1 MEETN
6 EMTYVYSFDHN
17 HEGSLDETRAL
28 LGGKGANLAVM
39 ASELGLPVPPGFTIS
54 TGACRLYLTDGWPD
68 GLETEVRDHIHR
80 MEQAVG
86 RRFGD
91 PSAPLLVSVRSG
103 APVSMPGMMD
113 TILNLGINSATER
126 GLVES
131 SGDTAF
137 VEACRDRFVST
148 YREIVGV
155 EDVPEDPFDQL
166 RGAIEAVFRSWNGDR
181 ARSYRAHEGI
191 PEDLGTGVTV
201 QAMVFGNSGPDS
213 ATGVV
218 FTRNPANGDRVLY
231 GDVLFNAQ
239 GEDVVAGTHATQPIS
254 YLDERAPAIAD
265 ELRRH
270 ADRLERHYADVCD
283 IEFTIESG
291 TLWMLQTRV
300 GKRSPEAALRI
311 AVDMAEDPDFPLSRE
326 EAVLRVAEHLVS
338 PPTAARKRSAE
349 TPAVAAGLAASP
361 GLAAGALVTSPD
373 AAVEAA
379 ADGKRVILVRRETS
393 PDDVHG
399 MAAAAGILTT
409 TGGLASHAAVVARG
423 WGLPAVVGADTV
435 EVGATK
441 ITIGDHEVAVGEA
454 LTIDGGTGEVF
465 LGEVIGET
473 VIVPEA
479 EQLLAWAEDL
489 GINIAAIDEE
499 ETAVTDAEETPASEG
514 VAPGVANVESMVRLL
529 SIKGFATPDA
539 AAAALQ
545 TSEEDASS
553 ILDQMT
559 ADGLVTMMGSMF
571 SLSDDGKAIA
581 GELLAEDREAWGG
594 ERAEAGLDSFL
605 GLDGRMKI
613 IVTAWQMREVDG
625 SPVLNDH
632 TDADYDA
639 AVLADLEALH
649 VDADIW
655 LANLSQ
661 ELPRL
666 ADYKTRLTR
675 AAELVASGDHDYIA
689 SPRLDSYH
697 NVWFELHED
706 LILLAG
712 RTREDEV
719 ASGRA

>member
-1 MEETN
+1 
-6 EMTYVYSFDHN
+6 MTYVYAFNHN
-17 HEGSLDETRAL
+17 HVGSLDETKAL
-28 LGGKGANLAVM
+28 VGGKGANLAVM
-39 ASELGLPVPPGFTIS
+39 TSELGLPVPPGFTIS
-54 TGACRLYLTDGWPD
+54 TDACRLYLTEGWPP
-68 GLETEVRDHIHR
+68 GLDDEIRDHIGR
-80 MEQAVG
+80 VEQAVG

-91 PSAPLLVSVRSG
+91 PSSPLLVSVRSG

-113 TILNLGINSATER
+113 TILNLGLNKATER
-126 GLVES
+126 GLIES
-131 SGDTAF
+131 SGSPEF

-155 EDVPEDPFDQL
+155 DRVPEDPFDQL

-181 ARSYRAHEGI
+181 ARNYRAHEGI

-218 FTRNPANGDRVLY
+218 FTRNPANGERVLY

-239 GEDVVAGTHATQPIS
+239 GEDVVAGTHATQPIA

-283 IEFTIESG
+283 IEFTIETG
-291 TLWMLQTRV
+291 KLWMLQTRV

-311 AVDMAEDPDFPLSRE
+311 AIDMAEDPEFPLTRR
-326 EAVLRVAEHLVS
+326 EAVLRVAQHLVS
-338 PPTAARKRSAE
+338 PPTAATRLSVE
-349 TPAVAAGLAASP
+349 TPAVATGLAASP
-361 GLAAGALVTSPD
+361 GLASGSIVTSPD
-373 AAVEAA
+373 AAVEAS
-379 ADGKRVILVRRETS
+379 ADGKAVILVRRETS

-399 MAAAAGILTT
+399 MAASAGILTT

-423 WGLPAVVGADTV
+423 WGIPAVVGAEAV
-435 EVGATK
+435 EIGATT
-441 ITIGDHEVAVGEA
+441 ITIGDHAVAAGDM
-454 LTIDGGTGEVF
+454 LTIDGGTGEIF
-465 LGEVIGET
+465 LGEVVGET
-473 VIVPEA
+473 AIVPEA
-479 EQLLAWAEDL
+479 EQLLAWAEEL
-489 GINIAAIDEE
+489 GID
-499 ETAVTDAEETPASEG
+499 TAVINKEDTTVTDSEG
-514 VAPGVANVESMVRLL
+514 TPGTDDTGAATVESMVRLL

-545 TSEEDASS
+545 TTEEDASS
-553 ILDQMT
+553 VLDQMT
-559 ADGLVTMMGSMF
+559 ADGLVQMMGSMF
-571 SLSDDGKAIA
+571 SLSDDGKAVA
-581 GELLAEDREAWGG
+581 GELLAEDREAWGAD
-594 ERAEAGLDSFL
+594 RAEAGLDSFL
-605 GLDGRMKI
+605 DLDGRMKV

-625 SPVLNDH
+625 APVLNDH
-632 TDADYDA
+632 TDAAYDA
-639 AVLADLEALH
+639 AVLADLAALH
-649 VDADIW
+649 VDADVW
-655 LANLSQ
+655 LANLME

-666 ADYKTRLTR
+666 GAYNVRLTR
-675 AAELVASGDHDYIA
+675 AADLVAGGDHNYIA

>member
-1 MEETN
+1 
-6 EMTYVYSFDHN
+6 MTYVYAFDHD
-17 HEGSLDETRAL
+17 HRGSLEAAKAL
-28 LGGKGANLAVM
+28 VGGKGANLAVM
-39 ASELGLPVPPGFTIS
+39 TSELGLPVPPGFTIS
-54 TGACRLYLTDGWPD
+54 TEACRTYLTEGWPA
-68 GLETEVRDHIHR
+68 GLDDEVRDHIGR
-80 MEQAVG
+80 LEEAVG

-103 APVSMPGMMD
+103 APISMPGMMD
-113 TILNLGINSATER
+113 TVLNLGLNEATER
-126 GLVES
+126 GLVEI
-131 SGDTAF
+131 SGDPAF
-137 VEACRDRFVST
+137 VDACCDRFNST

-155 EDVPEDPFDQL
+155 DDVPEDPFDQL
-166 RGAIEAVFRSWNGDR
+166 RGAIEAVFRSWNGER

-191 PEDLGTGVTV
+191 SEDLGTGVTV

-218 FTRNPANGDRVLY
+218 FTRDPANGEHVLY

-254 YLDERAPAIAD
+254 HLDERAPEIAA
-265 ELRRH
+265 ELKAH
-270 ADRLERHYADVCD
+270 ADRLERHYADLCD

-291 TLWMLQTRV
+291 KLWMLQTRV

-311 AVDMAEDPDFPLSRE
+311 AIEMANDPDFPLDRR
-326 EAVLRVAEHLVS
+326 EAVLRVAEHLAS
-338 PPTAARKRSAE
+338 PPTAATRLMTEAA
-349 TPAVAAGLAASP
+349 AVATGLAASP
-361 GLAAGALVTSPD
+361 GLAAGAIVMTPD

-379 ADGKRVILVRRETS
+379 AAGRSVILVRKETS

-423 WGLPAVVGADTV
+423 WGVPAVVGADAAEIDGT
-435 EVGATK
+435 T
-441 ITIGDHEVAVGEA
+441 ITIGDHVLAIGDT
-454 LTIDGGTGEVF
+454 LTIDGGTGEIF
-465 LGEVIGET
+465 LGEEVGET

-479 EQLLAWAEDL
+479 EQLLGWADEM
-489 GINIAAIDEE
+489 GIDIVAEDEE
-499 ETAVTDAEETPASEG
+499 EAVVTDAESTSHNDDEAAGAGE
-514 VAPGVANVESMVRLL
+514 VESMIRLL
-529 SIKGFATPDA
+529 AIKGFATPDA

-545 TSEEDASS
+545 TTEEDASGT
-553 ILDQMT
+553 LDQMT
-559 ADGLVTMMGSMF
+559 ADGLVQMMGSMF
-571 SLSDDGKAIA
+571 SLSDDGKAVA
-581 GELLAEDREAWGG
+581 GELLAEDRETWGA

-605 GLDGRMKI
+605 GLDGRMKV

-625 SPVLNDH
+625 APALNDH
-632 TDADYDA
+632 TDPVYDA
-639 AVLADLEALH
+639 AVLADLAALH
-649 VDADIW
+649 VDADVW
-655 LANLSQ
+655 LANLTE

-666 ADYKTRLTR
+666 GDYNARLSR
-675 AAELVASGDHDYIA
+675 AAALVDGGDHDYIA

>member
-1 MEETN
+1 MEETD
-6 EMTYVYSFDHN
+6 EMTYVYAFNHN
-17 HEGSLDETRAL
+17 HVGSLDETKAL
-28 LGGKGANLAVM
+28 VGGKGANLAVM
-39 ASELGLPVPPGFTIS
+39 TSELGLPVPPGFTIS
-54 TGACRLYLTDGWPD
+54 TDACRLYLTEGWPP
-68 GLETEVRDHIHR
+68 GLDDEIRDHIGR
-80 MEQAVG
+80 VEQAVG

-91 PSAPLLVSVRSG
+91 PSSPLLVSVRSG

-113 TILNLGINSATER
+113 TILNLGLNKATEH
-126 GLVES
+126 GLIES
-131 SGDTAF
+131 SGSPEF

-155 EDVPEDPFDQL
+155 DRVPEDPFDQL

-181 ARSYRAHEGI
+181 ARNYRAHEGI

-239 GEDVVAGTHATQPIS
+239 GEDVVAGTHATQPIA

-283 IEFTIESG
+283 IEFTIETG
-291 TLWMLQTRV
+291 KLWMLQTRV

-311 AVDMAEDPDFPLSRE
+311 AIDMAEDPEFPLTRR
-326 EAVLRVAEHLVS
+326 EAVLRVAQHLVS
-338 PPTAARKRSAE
+338 PPTAATRLSVE
-349 TPAVAAGLAASP
+349 TPAVATGLAASP
-361 GLAAGALVTSPD
+361 GLASGSIVTSPD
-373 AAVEAA
+373 AAVEAS
-379 ADGKRVILVRRETS
+379 ADGKAVILVRRETS

-399 MAAAAGILTT
+399 MAASAGILTT

-423 WGLPAVVGADTV
+423 WGIPAVVGAEAV
-435 EVGATK
+435 EIGATT
-441 ITIGDHEVAVGEA
+441 ITIGDHAVAAGDM
-454 LTIDGGTGEVF
+454 LTIDGGTGEIF
-465 LGEVIGET
+465 LGEVVGET
-473 VIVPEA
+473 AIVPEA
-479 EQLLAWAEDL
+479 EQLLAWAEEL
-489 GINIAAIDEE
+489 GID
-499 ETAVTDAEETPASEG
+499 TAVINKEDTTVTDSEG
-514 VAPGVANVESMVRLL
+514 TPGTDDTGAATVESMVRLL

-545 TSEEDASS
+545 TTEEDASS
-553 ILDQMT
+553 VLDQMT
-559 ADGLVTMMGSMF
+559 ADGLVQMMGSMF
-571 SLSDDGKAIA
+571 SLSDDGKAVA
-581 GELLAEDREAWGG
+581 GELLAEDREAWGAD
-594 ERAEAGLDSFL
+594 RAEAGLDSFL
-605 GLDGRMKI
+605 DLDGRMKV

-625 SPVLNDH
+625 APVLNDH
-632 TDADYDA
+632 TDAAYDA
-639 AVLADLEALH
+639 AVLADLAALH
-649 VDADIW
+649 VDADVW
-655 LANLSQ
+655 LANLME

-666 ADYKTRLTR
+666 GAYNVRLTR
-675 AAELVASGDHDYIA
+675 AADLVAGGDHNYIA

>member
-1 MEETN
+1 
-6 EMTYVYSFDHN
+6 MTYVYAFDHSHVGSFD
-17 HEGSLDETRAL
+17 ETKAL
-28 LGGKGANLAVM
+28 VGGKGANLAVM
-39 ASELGLPVPPGFTIS
+39 TSELGLPVPPGFTIS
-54 TGACRLYLTDGWPD
+54 TDACRLYLTEGWPT
-68 GLETEVRDHIHR
+68 GLDAEIRDHIGR
-80 MEQAVG
+80 VERAVG
-86 RRFGD
+86 RRFGN

-103 APVSMPGMMD
+103 APISMPGMMD
-113 TILNLGINSATER
+113 TILNLGINDVTER
-126 GLVES
+126 GLVEI
-131 SGDTAF
+131 SGDTGF
-137 VEACRDRFVST
+137 VEACRDRFVSM

-155 EDVPEDPFDQL
+155 DEVPKEPFAQL
-166 RGAIEAVFRSWNGDR
+166 RGAVEAVFRSWNGDR

-191 PEDLGTGVTV
+191 PENLGTGVTV
-201 QAMVFGNSGPDS
+201 QAMVFGNNGPNS

-218 FTRNPANGDRVLY
+218 FTRNPANGERVLY

-239 GEDVVAGTHATQPIS
+239 GEDVVAGTHATKPIA
-254 YLDERAPAIAD
+254 YLDERAPAIAE

-270 ADRLERHYADVCD
+270 ADRLERHYADLCD

-291 TLWMLQTRV
+291 KLWMLQTRV

-311 AVDMAEDPDFPLSRE
+311 AVDMAEDPEFPLNRE
-326 EAVLRVAEHLVS
+326 EAVLRVAEHLVP
-338 PPTAARKRSAE
+338 PPTVVTRLSVE
-349 TPAVAAGLAASP
+349 TPAVATGLAASP
-361 GLAAGALVTSPD
+361 GLAAGSIVITPD

-379 ADGKRVILVRRETS
+379 ADGKAVILVRKETS

-423 WGLPAVVGADTV
+423 WGVPAVVGANQV
-435 EVGATK
+435 EMGET
-441 ITIGDHEVAVGEA
+441 TIMIGEHVLAVGDT

-465 LGEVIGET
+465 LGEVVGES

-479 EQLLAWAEDL
+479 DQLLTWADEL
-489 GINIAAIDEE
+489 GIDLIAINEEDTIVTATEDTPHGE
-499 ETAVTDAEETPASEG
+499 ETADTATAEA
-514 VAPGVANVESMVRLL
+514 MVRLL

-553 ILDQMT
+553 VLDQMT
-559 ADGLVTMMGSMF
+559 ADGLVQMMGSMF
-571 SLSDDGKAIA
+571 SLSDDGKAVA
-581 GELLAEDREAWGG
+581 GELLAEDRETWGA
-594 ERAEAGLDSFL
+594 EHAEAGLDSFL
-605 GLDGRMKI
+605 DLDGRLKV

-625 SPVLNDH
+625 APVLNDH

-639 AVLADLEALH
+639 AVLADLEDLH
-649 VDADIW
+649 VDAEVW
-655 LANLSQ
+655 LANLSE

-666 ADYKTRLTR
+666 GAYNVRLTR
-675 AAELVASGDHDYIA
+675 AAQLVASGNHNYIA

>member
-1 MEETN
+1 
-6 EMTYVYSFDHN
+6 MTYVYAFDHN
-17 HEGSLDETRAL
+17 HEGSLDETKAVV
-28 LGGKGANLAVM
+28 GGKGANLAVM
-39 ASELGLPVPPGFTIS
+39 TSELGLPVPPGFTIS
-54 TGACRLYLTDGWPD
+54 TDACRLYLTEGWPPGLD
-68 GLETEVRDHIHR
+68 GEIRDHIGR
-80 MEQAVG
+80 VEEAVD

-91 PSAPLLVSVRSG
+91 PSVPLLVSVRSG
-103 APVSMPGMMD
+103 APISMPGMMD
-113 TILNLGINSATER
+113 TILNLGLNEGTER

-131 SGDTAF
+131 SGDAAF

-155 EDVPEDPFDQL
+155 DDVPEDPFDQL
-166 RGAIEAVFRSWNGDR
+166 RGAIEAVFRSWNGAR

-213 ATGVV
+213 ATGVI
-218 FTRNPANGDRVLY
+218 FTRNPANGERVLY

-239 GEDVVAGTHATQPIS
+239 GEDVVAGTHATQSIA
-254 YLDERAPAIAD
+254 YLDERAPAIGE

-283 IEFTIESG
+283 IEFTIETG
-291 TLWMLQTRV
+291 KLWMLQTRV

-311 AVDMAEDPDFPLSRE
+311 AIDMAEDPEFPLTRE

-338 PPTAARKRSAE
+338 PPTAATRLSVE
-349 TPAVAAGLAASP
+349 TPAVATGLAASP
-361 GLAAGALVTSPD
+361 GLAAGSIVTSPD
-373 AAVEAA
+373 AAVEAS
-379 ADGKRVILVRRETS
+379 ADGRAVILVRRETS

-423 WGLPAVVGADTV
+423 WGVPAVVGADAV
-435 EVGATK
+435 EIRATT
-441 ITIGDHEVAVGEA
+441 ITIGDHVVAAGDM
-454 LTIDGGTGEVF
+454 LTIDGGTGEIF
-465 LGEVIGET
+465 LGEVVGDT

-479 EQLLAWAEDL
+479 EQLLAWAEEL
-489 GINIAAIDEE
+489 GID
-499 ETAVTDAEETPASEG
+499 TAVINKEDTTVTDSDSTTGTDDTMSGAATI
-514 VAPGVANVESMVRLL
+514 ESMVRLL

-545 TSEEDASS
+545 TTEEDASS
-553 ILDQMT
+553 VLDQMT
-559 ADGLVTMMGSMF
+559 ADGLVQMMGSMF
-571 SLSDDGKAIA
+571 SLSDDGKAVA
-581 GELLAEDREAWGG
+581 GELLAEDREAWGA
-594 ERAEAGLDSFL
+594 ERARAGLDSFL
-605 GLDGRMKI
+605 DLDGRMKV
-613 IVTAWQMREVDG
+613 IVTAWQMREIDG
-625 SPVLNDH
+625 APVLNDH
-632 TDADYDA
+632 TDAAYDA
-639 AVLADLEALH
+639 AVLADLAALH
-649 VDADIW
+649 VDADVW
-655 LANLSQ
+655 LANLSE

-666 ADYKTRLTR
+666 GAYNVRLTR
-675 AAELVASGDHDYIA
+675 AAELVAGGDHNYIA

>member
-1 MEETN
+1 
-6 EMTYVYSFDHN
+6 MTYVYAFDHP
-17 HEGSLDETRAL
+17 HKGSLDETKAL
-28 LGGKGANLAVM
+28 VGGKGANLAVM
-39 ASELGLPVPPGFTIS
+39 TSELGLPVPPGFTIS
-54 TGACRLYLTDGWPD
+54 TEACRTYLTDGWPD
-68 GLETEVRDHIHR
+68 GLDDEIRDHVR
-80 MEQAVG
+80 RVEDTVG

-103 APVSMPGMMD
+103 APISMPGMMD
-113 TILNLGINSATER
+113 TILNLGINDVTER

-131 SGDTAF
+131 SGDPEF
-137 VEACRDRFVST
+137 VEACRERFVSM
-148 YREIVGV
+148 YREIVGAG
-155 EDVPEDPFDQL
+155 DVPEDPFDQL

-201 QAMVFGNSGPDS
+201 QAMVFGNSGPNS

-218 FTRNPANGDRVLY
+218 FTRNPANGEHVLY

-239 GEDVVAGTHATQPIS
+239 GEDVVAGTHATEPIA
-254 YLDERAPAIAD
+254 YLDERAPDIAA
-265 ELRRH
+265 ELRTR
-270 ADRLERHYADVCD
+270 ADQLERHYADLCD

-291 TLWMLQTRV
+291 KLWMLQTRV

-311 AVDMAEDPDFPLSRE
+311 AIDMAEDPEFPLTRE
-326 EAVLRVAEHLVS
+326 EAVLRVTEHLAE
-338 PPTAARKRSAE
+338 PPTAATKRSKE
-349 TPAVAAGLAASP
+349 TAAVATGLAASP
-361 GLAAGALVTSPD
+361 GLATGEIVTTPD
-373 AAVEAA
+373 AAVEAG
-379 ADGKRVILVRRETS
+379 ADGRSVILVRRETS

-423 WGLPAVVGADTV
+423 WGVPAVVGAAEV
-435 EVGATK
+435 EIVDST
-441 ITIGDHEVAVGEA
+441 IRIGDCELVAGDT
-454 LTIDGGTGEVF
+454 LTIDGSSGEIF
-465 LGEVIGET
+465 LGEVVGET
-473 VIVPEA
+473 SILPEA
-479 EQLLAWAEDL
+479 VQLLAWADEL
-489 GINIAAIDEE
+489 GINVRSLDEE
-499 ETAVTDAEETPASEG
+499 DTTMTPAGDATSG
-514 VAPGVANVESMVRLL
+514 DDRNSGTATVELMVRLL

-545 TSEEDASS
+545 TSEEDASAV
-553 ILDQMT
+553 LDQMT

-571 SLSDDGKAIA
+571 SLSDDGKSVAE
-581 GELLAEDREAWGG
+581 ELLAEDRETWGA

-605 GLDGRMKI
+605 ELDGRMKV
-613 IVTAWQMREVDG
+613 IVTAWQMREVNG
-625 SPVLNDH
+625 APVLNDH

-649 VDADIW
+649 VDADVW
-655 LANLSQ
+655 LANLTT

-666 ADYKTRLTR
+666 GAYNTRLTR
-675 AAELVASGDHDYIA
+675 AAELVASGDHNYIA

-712 RTREDEV
+712 RTREEEV

>member
-1 MEETN
+1 MEETA
-6 EMTYVYSFDHN
+6 EMTYVYAFDHN
-17 HEGSLDETRAL
+17 HVGSLDETKAL
-28 LGGKGANLAVM
+28 VGGKGANLAVM
-39 ASELGLPVPPGFTIS
+39 TSELGLPVPPGFTIS
-54 TGACRLYLTDGWPD
+54 TDACRLYLTEGWPP
-68 GLETEVRDHIHR
+68 GLDDEIRDHIGR
-80 MEQAVG
+80 VERAVG

-91 PSAPLLVSVRSG
+91 PSSPLLVSVRSG

-113 TILNLGINSATER
+113 TILNLGLNKATER
-126 GLVES
+126 GLIES
-131 SGDTAF
+131 SGSPEF

-155 EDVPEDPFDQL
+155 DRVPEDPFDQL

-218 FTRNPANGDRVLY
+218 FTRNPANGERVLY

-239 GEDVVAGTHATQPIS
+239 GEDVVAGTHATQPIA
-254 YLDERAPAIAD
+254 YLDELAPAIAD

-291 TLWMLQTRV
+291 QLWMLQTRV

-311 AVDMAEDPDFPLSRE
+311 AIDMAEDPEFPLTRE
-326 EAVLRVAEHLVS
+326 EAVLRVADHLVS
-338 PPTAARKRSAE
+338 PPTAATRLSVDI
-349 TPAVAAGLAASP
+349 PAVATGLAASP
-361 GLAAGALVTSPD
+361 GLASGSIVTSPD
-373 AAVEAA
+373 AAVEAS
-379 ADGKRVILVRRETS
+379 ADGKAVILVRRETS

-399 MAAAAGILTT
+399 MAASAGILTT

-423 WGLPAVVGADTV
+423 WGIPAVVGAEAV
-435 EVGATK
+435 EIGATT
-441 ITIGDHEVAVGEA
+441 ITIGEHVVAAGDM
-454 LTIDGGTGEVF
+454 LTIDGGSGEIFVGEV
-465 LGEVIGET
+465 VGET

-479 EQLLAWAEDL
+479 EQLLAWAEEL
-489 GINIAAIDEE
+489 GID
-499 ETAVTDAEETPASEG
+499 TAVINKEDTTVTDSKGTPGTDDTGA
-514 VAPGVANVESMVRLL
+514 ATVESMVRLL

-545 TSEEDASS
+545 TTEEDASS
-553 ILDQMT
+553 VLDQMT
-559 ADGLVTMMGSMF
+559 ADGLVQMMGSMF
-571 SLSDDGKAIA
+571 SLSDDGKAVA
-581 GELLAEDREAWGG
+581 GELLAEDREAWGA

-605 GLDGRMKI
+605 DLDGRMKV

-625 SPVLNDH
+625 APVLNDH
-632 TDADYDA
+632 TDAAYDA
-639 AVLADLEALH
+639 AVLADLAALH
-649 VDADIW
+649 VDADVW
-655 LANLSQ
+655 LANLME

-666 ADYKTRLTR
+666 GAYNVRLTR
-675 AAELVASGDHDYIA
+675 AADLVAGGDHNYIA

>member
-1 MEETN
+1 MEETD
-6 EMTYVYSFDHN
+6 EMTYVYAFDHQ
-17 HEGSLDETRAL
+17 HEGSFEETKAL
-28 LGGKGANLAVM
+28 VGGKGANLAVM
-39 ASELGLPVPPGFTIS
+39 TSELGLPVPPGFTIS
-54 TGACRLYLTDGWPD
+54 TEACRRYLTEGWPA
-68 GLETEVRDHIHR
+68 GLDDEIRDHIGR
-80 MEQAVG
+80 VEKAVD

-103 APVSMPGMMD
+103 APISMPGMMD
-113 TILNLGINSATER
+113 TILNLGINDATER
-126 GLVES
+126 GLVKI
-131 SGDTAF
+131 SGDPDF
-137 VEACRDRFVST
+137 VEACRNRFVST

-155 EDVPEDPFDQL
+155 DEVPQDPFDQL

-191 PEDLGTGVTV
+191 SEDLGTGVTV
-201 QAMVFGNSGPDS
+201 QAMVFGNSGPES

-218 FTRNPANGDRVLY
+218 FTRNPANGERVLY

-239 GEDVVAGTHATQPIS
+239 GEDVVAGTHATEPIS
-254 YLDERAPAIAD
+254 YLDERSPTIAA

-291 TLWMLQTRV
+291 QLWMLQTRV

-311 AVDMAEDPDFPLSRE
+311 AIEMAGDPEFPLTRAD
-326 EAVLRVAEHLVS
+326 AVHRVAEHLAS
-338 PPTAARKRSAE
+338 PPRAATNLSAE
-349 TPAVAAGLAASP
+349 ASAVAIGLAASP
-361 GLAAGALVTSPD
+361 GLAAGAIVTTPE

-379 ADGKRVILVRRETS
+379 AAERSVILVRRETS

-423 WGLPAVVGADTV
+423 WGIPAVVGAD
-435 EVGATK
+435 EVDIGDAM
-441 ITIGDHEVAVGEA
+441 ITIGDHVLAVGDT

-465 LGEVIGET
+465 LGEVVGET
-473 VIVPEA
+473 AIVPEA
-479 EQLLAWAEDL
+479 EQLLAWADEL
-489 GINIAAIDEE
+489 GIEVGTTDEGDSTMADAGDTTRGDE
-499 ETAVTDAEETPASEG
+499 ATGTAS
-514 VAPGVANVESMVRLL
+514 VESMVRLL

-545 TSEEDASS
+545 TTEEDASS
-553 ILDQMT
+553 VLDQMT

-571 SLSDDGKAIA
+571 SLSDDGKAVA
-581 GELLAEDREAWGG
+581 GELLAEDRERWGAD
-594 ERAEAGLDSFL
+594 RAMAGLNSFL
-605 GLDGRMKI
+605 DLDGRMKV

-625 SPVLNDH
+625 APVLNDH
-632 TDADYDA
+632 TDAAYDA

-649 VDADIW
+649 VDADVW
-655 LANLSQ
+655 LANLSE

-666 ADYKTRLTR
+666 GEYNARLTR
-675 AAELVASGDHDYIA
+675 AAGLVAGGDHNYIA